1 MPSPEATILAKT
13 PLPMPWGSD
22 EIRERYA
29 AQIRERAFFSARTI
43 QMDYVRRLQEVCA
56 EYAAGRINAAD
67 ARTGLQAVLDELG
80 LSDRTGAL
88 TDLGSARRLNLILRT
103 QRQMAASAARLATQT
118 PDTLDA
124 WPAWRLTRMGTRA
137 VPRDDWP
144 ARWHAAGE
152 RVGWQ
157 GAHRSQMVALKA
169 SPIWKALGDGAGGF
183 RDAIGNPYPPFA
195 FGSGLDWV
203 DVSRDEALRLG
214 LEPDGQAP
222 QQADLS
228 PSDVEIAEAVAKT
241 GMGPEFFRPR
251 PTFNRSARR
260 AAALL
265 ITALAVQAIRNRNE
279 ISHCPEDGTILTEEG
294 ECHSSRH
301 PTGDASAK
309 DEAKEGIK
317 QSPAPK
323 HDGVKEDVKQWQEK
337 PGRGQTLSD
346 LACKQAEGRTFL
358 EANAQT
364 QDRDGKTVTWPD
376 RLVEKYRDGKG
387 RKQGP
392 DHKRFELTRAAV
404 TTVRYPGRVERD
416 YRGNQTFYYREFGEE
431 AVAVFVDN
439 ATHEVNGFM
448 RGTVGQVRH
457 SIGGKYFRRGK

>member
-1 MPSPEATILAKT
+1 MPAPEQSILAKT

-22 EIRERYA
+22 EIRARYA

-103 QRQMAASAARLATQT
+103 QRQMAASAARLAEQT
-118 PDTLDA
+118 PDVLDA

-144 ARWHAAGE
+144 QRWHAAGE
-152 RVGWQ
+152 RVGWR
-157 GAHRSQMVALKA
+157 GAHRSQMVALKS
-169 SPIWKALGDGAGGF
+169 SPIWQALGDGAGGF

-195 FGSGLDWV
+195 FGSGLDWM
-203 DVSRDEALRLG
+203 DVSREEALRLG

-222 QQADLS
+222 EQANLA
-228 PSDVEIAEAVAKT
+228 PSDIEIAEAVAKT
-241 GMGPEFFRPR
+241 GLGPEFFRPR

-265 ITALAVQAIRNRNE
+265 ITALAVQAIRNKAKQ
-279 ISHCPEDGTILTEEG
+279 CPADGSFLDKDG
-294 ECHSSRH
+294 QCHS
-301 PTGDASAK
+301 
-309 DEAKEGIK
+309 
-317 QSPAPK
+317 PK

-392 DHKRFELTRAAV
+392 DPKRLELTRAAV
-404 TTVRYPGRVERD
+404 ATVRYPGRVERD

-431 AVAVFVDN
+431 AVAVFVDKD
-439 ATHEVNGFM
+439 TREVNGFM

>member
-1 MPSPEATILAKT
+1 MPAPEQSILAKT
-13 PLPMPWGSD
+13 PVPMPWGSD
-22 EIRERYA
+22 EIRARYA

-103 QRQMAASAARLATQT
+103 QRQMAASAARLAEQT
-118 PDTLDA
+118 SDVLDA

-169 SPIWKALGDGAGGF
+169 SPIWQALGDGAGGF

-195 FGSGLDWV
+195 FGSGLDWM

-222 QQADLS
+222 EQANLA
-228 PSDVEIAEAVAKT
+228 PSDIEIAEAVAKT

-251 PTFNRSARR
+251 PTFNRAARR

-265 ITALAVQAIRNRNE
+265 ITALAVKAIRNRN
-279 ISHCPEDGTILTEEG
+279 CTDCGAFVTKDGK
-294 ECHSSRH
+294 CNNPDH
-301 PTGDASAK
+301 PTGDAPAK
-309 DEAKEGIK
+309 DESESEKGAKKAGLNNAEK
-317 QSPAPK
+317 
-323 HDGVKEDVKQWQEK
+323 WQEK
-337 PGRGQTLSD
+337 PGRGQTLVD
-346 LACKQAEGRTFL
+346 LACTQAEGRALL

-364 QDRDGKTVTWPD
+364 QDRDGKTVTWPK
-376 RLVEKYRDGKG
+376 RLVKKYRDGEG

-392 DHKRFELTRAAV
+392 DPKRLELTRAAV
-404 TTVRYPGRVERD
+404 ATVRYPGRVERD
-416 YRGNQTFYYREFGEE
+416 YRGNQSFYYREFGGS

-439 ATHEVNGFM
+439 ATHEVNSFM
-448 RGTVGQVRH
+448 RGSVGQVRH

>member
-152 RVGWQ
+152 RVGWR

-241 GMGPEFFRPR
+241 GLGPEFFRPR
-251 PTFNRSARR
+251 PTFNRAARDDSRFATHDSRRAVRR

-265 ITALAVQAIRNRNE
+265 ITALAVKAIRNRAR
-279 ISHCPEDGTILTEEG
+279 HCPQDGAFLDKDGRCHDPRHGGGKATAKPVQEGYKGKCGRQKAEEALNNG
-294 ECHSSRH
+294 INLRDDEGRPIRFDRFARDHYVFGQRR
-301 PTGDASAK
+301 K
-309 DEAKEGIK
+309 DN
-317 QSPAPK
+317 APK
-323 HDGVKEDVKQWQEK
+323 PEN
-337 PGRGQTLSD
+337 
-346 LACKQAEGRTFL
+346 L
-358 EANAQT
+358 ELL
-364 QDRDGKTVTWPD
+364 P
-376 RLVEKYRDGKG
+376 
-387 RKQGP
+387 
-392 DHKRFELTRAAV
+392 
-404 TTVRYPGRVERD
+404 
-416 YRGNQTFYYREFGEE
+416 
-431 AVAVFVDN
+431 VAVFAVRHGSRTLKFPKG
-439 ATHEVNGFM
+439 ATPDYLNPP
-448 RGTVGQVRH
+448 RGTQAVY
-457 SIGGKYFRRGK
+457 SLPFEGGTLRVYAYADTGRVSGWHLDRGTKK

>member
-88 TDLGSARRLNLILRT
+88 TDLASARRLNLILRT

-124 WPAWRLTRMGTRA
+124 WPAWRLTRMGARA

-144 ARWHAAGE
+144 QRWHAAGE
-152 RVGWQ
+152 RVGWR
-157 GAHRSQMVALKA
+157 GAHRSQMVALKS
-169 SPIWKALGDGAGGF
+169 SPIWQALGDGAGGF

-241 GMGPEFFRPR
+241 GLGPEFFRPR

-265 ITALAVQAIRNRNE
+265 RAGRAGHPQQGQAMPRRWQLPRQGRPVPQPQARRREGRRQAVAGETRTRTNPERPRLQAGRRAHVFGSE
-279 ISHCPEDGTILTEEG
+279 RTDP
-294 ECHSSRH
+294 R
-301 PTGDASAK
+301 
-309 DEAKEGIK
+309 
-317 QSPAPK
+317 
-323 HDGVKEDVKQWQEK
+323 
-337 PGRGQTLSD
+337 PGR
-346 LACKQAEGRTFL
+346 
-358 EANAQT
+358 
-364 QDRDGKTVTWPD
+364 QDRH
-376 RLVEKYRDGKG
+376 LA
-387 RKQGP
+387 GP
-392 DHKRFELTRAAV
+392 A
-404 TTVRYPGRVERD
+404 
-416 YRGNQTFYYREFGEE
+416 
-431 AVAVFVDN
+431 
-439 ATHEVNGFM
+439 
-448 RGTVGQVRH
+448 
-457 SIGGKYFRRGK
+457 RGKISGW

>member
-22 EIRERYA
+22 EIRARYA

-103 QRQMAASAARLATQT
+103 QRQMAASAARLAEQT
-118 PDTLDA
+118 PDVLDA

-152 RVGWQ
+152 RVGWR
-157 GAHRSQMVALKA
+157 GAHRSQMVALKS
-169 SPIWKALGDGAGGF
+169 SPIWQALGDGAGGF

-195 FGSGLDWV
+195 FGSGLDWM
-203 DVSRDEALRLG
+203 DVSREEALRLG

-222 QQADLS
+222 QQANLA
-228 PSDVEIAEAVAKT
+228 PSDIEIAEAVAKT

-251 PTFNRSARR
+251 PTFNRAARR
-260 AAALL
+260 AVALL
-265 ITALAVQAIRNRNE
+265 ITALAVKAIRNRN
-279 ISHCPEDGTILTEEG
+279 CTDCGAFVTKDNKCNNPD
-294 ECHSSRH
+294 H
-301 PTGDASAK
+301 PTGDEPAK
-309 DEAKEGIK
+309 EEAKEDAK
-317 QSPAPK
+317 QSPEPK
-323 HDGVKEDVKQWQEK
+323 HGGVKEDIKQWQEK
-337 PGRGQTLSD
+337 PKRGQTLSA

-376 RLVEKYRDGKG
+376 RLVDKYRDGKG

-392 DHKRFELTRAAV
+392 DPKRLELTRAAV
-404 TTVRYPGRVERD
+404 ATVRYPGRVERD
-416 YRGNQTFYYREFGEE
+416 YRGNQSFYYREFDEE

-439 ATHEVNGFM
+439 DTREVNGFM

>member
-1 MPSPEATILAKT
+1 MPAPEQSILAKT
-13 PLPMPWGSD
+13 PVPMPWGSD
-22 EIRERYA
+22 EIRARYA

-103 QRQMAASAARLATQT
+103 QRQMAASAARLAEQT
-118 PDTLDA
+118 PDVLDA

-144 ARWHAAGE
+144 QRWHAAGE
-152 RVGWQ
+152 RVGWR
-157 GAHRSQMVALKA
+157 GAHRSQMVALKS
-169 SPIWKALGDGAGGF
+169 SPIWQALGDGAGGF

-195 FGSGLDWV
+195 FGSGLDWM
-203 DVSRDEALRLG
+203 DVSREEALRLG

-222 QQADLS
+222 EQANLA
-228 PSDVEIAEAVAKT
+228 PSDIEIAEAVAKT
-241 GMGPEFFRPR
+241 GLGPEFFRPR

-265 ITALAVQAIRNRNE
+265 ITALAVQAIRNKAKQ
-279 ISHCPEDGTILTEEG
+279 CPADGSFLDKDG
-294 ECHSSRH
+294 QCHS
-301 PTGDASAK
+301 
-309 DEAKEGIK
+309 
-317 QSPAPK
+317 PK
-323 HDGVKEDVKQWQEK
+323 HGGVKEDVKQWQEK

-392 DHKRFELTRAAV
+392 DPKRLELTRAAV
-404 TTVRYPGRVERD
+404 ATVRYPGRVERD

-439 ATHEVNGFM
+439 DTREVNGFM

>member
-22 EIRERYA
+22 EIRARYA

-67 ARTGLQAVLDELG
+67 ARTGLQTILDELG

-103 QRQMAASAARLATQT
+103 QRQMAASAARLAEQT
-118 PDTLDA
+118 PDVLDA

-152 RVGWQ
+152 RVGWR

-169 SPIWKALGDGAGGF
+169 SPIWQALGDGAGGF

-203 DVSRDEALRLG
+203 DVSREEALRLG

-222 QQADLS
+222 AQANLA
-228 PSDVEIAEAVAKT
+228 PSDAEIAEAVAKT

-251 PTFNRSARR
+251 PAFNRAARVDSRFATHDPRRAVRR

-265 ITALAVQAIRNRNE
+265 VTALAVKAIRNRAR
-279 ISHCPEDGTILTEEG
+279 HCPQDGAFLGKDGDCHSPKHGGTKGKSVTEGYKGRCSQAEADSRLNAGMDVRGADGRRVRFDRFARDHYVFGQRRKDNTPKPENLEYLPVAVLAVRQGSHKLKFPDGTTPDYLNPPRGTQAVYSLPFEG
-294 ECHSSRH
+294 
-301 PTGDASAK
+301 
-309 DEAKEGIK
+309 
-317 QSPAPK
+317 
-323 HDGVKEDVKQWQEK
+323 GVMRVYVYAD
-337 PGRGQTLSD
+337 T
-346 LACKQAEGRTFL
+346 
-358 EANAQT
+358 
-364 QDRDGKTVTWPD
+364 
-376 RLVEKYRDGKG
+376 
-387 RKQGP
+387 
-392 DHKRFELTRAAV
+392 
-404 TTVRYPGRVERD
+404 GRVSGWHLE
-416 YRGNQTFYYREFGEE
+416 
-431 AVAVFVDN
+431 
-439 ATHEVNGFM
+439 
-448 RGTVGQVRH
+448 
-457 SIGGKYFRRGK
+457 K

>member
-1 MPSPEATILAKT
+1 MPAPEQSILAKT
-13 PLPMPWGSD
+13 PVPMPWGSD
-22 EIRERYA
+22 EIRARYA

-103 QRQMAASAARLATQT
+103 QRQMAASAARLAEQT
-118 PDTLDA
+118 PDVLDA

-152 RVGWQ
+152 RVGWRD
-157 GAHRSQMVALKA
+157 AHRSQMVALKA

-241 GMGPEFFRPR
+241 GLGPEFFRPR

-265 ITALAVQAIRNRNE
+265 ITALVVQAIRNKAKQ
-279 ISHCPEDGTILTEEG
+279 CPADGSFLDKDG
-294 ECHSSRH
+294 QCHS
-301 PTGDASAK
+301 
-309 DEAKEGIK
+309 
-317 QSPAPK
+317 PK
-323 HDGVKEDVKQWQEK
+323 HGGVKEDVKQWQEK

-392 DHKRFELTRAAV
+392 DPKRLELTRAAV
-404 TTVRYPGRVERD
+404 ATVRYPGRAERD

-439 ATHEVNGFM
+439 DTREVNGFM

>member
-13 PLPMPWGSD
+13 PLPMPWGSA

-103 QRQMAASAARLATQT
+103 QRQMAASAARLAEQT
-118 PDTLDA
+118 PDVLDA

-144 ARWHAAGE
+144 QRWHAAGE
-152 RVGWQ
+152 RVGWR
-157 GAHRSQMVALKA
+157 GAHRSQMVALKS
-169 SPIWKALGDGAGGF
+169 SPIWQALGDGAGGF

-195 FGSGLDWV
+195 FGSGLDWM
-203 DVSRDEALRLG
+203 DVSREEALRLG

-241 GMGPEFFRPR
+241 GLGPEFFRPR

-265 ITALAVQAIRNRNE
+265 ITALAVKAIRNRN
-279 ISHCPEDGTILTEEG
+279 CPGCGAFVPKEG
-294 ECHSSRH
+294 GCNNPRH
-301 PTGDASAK
+301 PTGEATAK
-309 DEAKEGIK
+309 DEAK

-323 HDGVKEDVKQWQEK
+323 HDGGKKASGSLHAGYKGKCDRQEAIDVLS
-337 PGRGQTLSD
+337 RGLNIRD
-346 LACKQAEGRTFL
+346 EEGRPVHFDRSVRDHYLRGFRRKDNEPKPENL
-358 EANAQT
+358 ELL
-364 QDRDGKTVTWPD
+364 P
-376 RLVEKYRDGKG
+376 
-387 RKQGP
+387 
-392 DHKRFELTRAAV
+392 
-404 TTVRYPGRVERD
+404 
-416 YRGNQTFYYREFGEE
+416 
-431 AVAVFVDN
+431 VAVF
-439 ATHEVNGFM
+439 AIRHGSRTIKFP
-448 RGTVGQVRH
+448 RGTTPDYLDPPRGTQAIYSTPFNNGVLRAYVYVDTGLVSGWHVRE
-457 SIGGKYFRRGK
+457 GAKK

>member
-152 RVGWQ
+152 RVGWR

-195 FGSGLDWV
+195 FGSGLDWM
-203 DVSRDEALRLG
+203 DVSREEALRLG

-241 GMGPEFFRPR
+241 GMGPDFFRPR
-251 PTFNRSARR
+251 PAFNRAARR

-265 ITALAVQAIRNRNE
+265 ITALAVKAIRNKAKQ
-279 ISHCPEDGTILTEEG
+279 CPADGSFLDKDG
-294 ECHSSRH
+294 QCHS
-301 PTGDASAK
+301 
-309 DEAKEGIK
+309 
-317 QSPAPK
+317 PK
-323 HDGVKEDVKQWQEK
+323 HGGVKEDVKQWQEK

-392 DHKRFELTRAAV
+392 DPKRLELTRAAV
-404 TTVRYPGRVERD
+404 ATVRYPGRVERD

-439 ATHEVNGFM
+439 DTREVNGFM